1 MGCNGGDMGL
11 AMTYV
16 AQNGLM
22 TEEEYPYTGRDG
34 TCQYDEAKARKNMIN
49 SHIYPTP
56 NDPNALENAVAQGP
70 VSVAIEADTLVF
82 QFYSGGIIKS
92 SRCGTDLDH
101 GVLLIG
107 YGMENNTDYWLLK
120 NSWGNRWGDHGFFK
134 IIRNMNPRDKTEAK
148 GVCGLQ
154 MEPVMP

>member
-1 MGCNGGDMGL
+1 
-11 AMTYV
+11 
-16 AQNGLM
+16 
-22 TEEEYPYTGRDG
+22 
-34 TCQYDEAKARKNMIN
+34 MIN